1 MTLHRSVLP
10 PRKAPRPPREPGPSL
25 VVNLIM
31 LAITGLLAGGDVA
44 IILTG
49 DWRHNTTEVP
59 MPQRAPMCEELSQ

>member
-31 LAITGLLAGGDVA
+31 LAITGFLVGGDVA
-44 IILTG
+44 IILAS
-49 DWRHNTTEVP
+49 DWRHSTTEVP
-59 MPQRAPMCEELSQ
+59 AQQRAPMCEELTP